1 MALIKMSHNPTLS
14 VKAKKRRRKRER
26 ERERKREGGIHSR
39 NMFTV
44 NAFAVKA
51 RVL

>member
-26 ERERKREGGIHSR
+26 EREREKVVFIAGTCLPLMLSQ
-39 NMFTV
+39 
-44 NAFAVKA
+44 
-51 RVL
+51 

>member
-14 VKAKKRRRKRER
+14 VKAKKRRRK
-26 ERERKREGGIHSR
+26 RERKREGGIHSR

>member
-26 ERERKREGGIHSR
+26 EREREREKVVFIAGTCLPLMLSQ
-39 NMFTV
+39 
-44 NAFAVKA
+44 
-51 RVL
+51 

>member
-14 VKAKKRRRKRER
+14 VKAKKRRRKR